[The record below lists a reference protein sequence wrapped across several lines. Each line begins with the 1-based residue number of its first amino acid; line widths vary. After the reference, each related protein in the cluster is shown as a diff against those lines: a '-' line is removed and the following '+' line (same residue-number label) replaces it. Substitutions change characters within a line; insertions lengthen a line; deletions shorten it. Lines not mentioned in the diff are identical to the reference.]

1 MQPHPDVVTLVL
13 GKLGGHS
20 ETGDGYGGGVGGEV
34 GAHGKGRGACWDGG
48 REEEDGEKREG
59 RHGDG
64 DETTGD

>member
-34 GAHGKGRGACWDGG
+34 GAHGEGRGACCEGG
-48 REEEDGEKREG
+48 REEEDGE
-59 RHGDG
+59 
-64 DETTGD
+64 